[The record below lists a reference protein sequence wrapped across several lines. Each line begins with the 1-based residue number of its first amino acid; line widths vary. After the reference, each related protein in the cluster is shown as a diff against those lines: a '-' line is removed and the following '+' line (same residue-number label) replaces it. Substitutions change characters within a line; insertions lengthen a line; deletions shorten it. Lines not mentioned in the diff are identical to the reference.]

1 MDKWQSEF
9 DREMA
14 RLMND
19 GAFDNLPGTGK
30 PLNLAD
36 ESHVPEE
43 LRMAHRILSQ
53 NDMAPE
59 WILMAK
65 DIEQSA
71 NNLRQSITNH
81 LRQYR
86 DGLARAGTPQLR
98 QNIEQVWMNA
108 KRQLE
113 GQTKAHNNM
122 VLNFNLKVPAG
133 VPHQLM
139 FDLEREIA
147 KLKS

>member
-9 DREMA
+9 DREMTK
-14 RLMND
+14 LMNE
-19 GAFDNLPGTGK
+19 GAFDNLPGAGK
-30 PLNLAD
+30 PLNLTD

-59 WILMAK
+59 WILLAK

-71 NNLRQSITNH
+71 DHLRQSIKNH

-86 DGLARAGTPQLR
+86 DGLARASTPQLR

-108 KRQLE
+108 KRQLADRI
-113 GQTKAHNNM
+113 QAHNNL

-133 VPHQLM
+133 IPHKVM

-147 KLKS
+147 QQKS